1 MGDMSRYATPT
12 FMKFLIGFL
21 LIISA
26 AFIVVII
33 TSTYI
38 EEPAAVD
45 NVAQPR

>member
-1 MGDMSRYATPT
+1 MSRYATPT

-26 AFIVVII
+26 AFLVVIV
-33 TSTYI
+33 TSAQM